1 MDGWMDLCL
10 RGCTQGRTDGRTV
23 GRTVPLLDI
32 WLFGR
37 THGWNDAWVERW
49 MDQRSGEANWVRQR
63 GGGVSGLLAEVVG
76 CVPRLAWKPL
86 TGTYLARSQVCVS
99 GVCILVGSERGE
111 LVVVRA
117 RGPWRRP
124 GLRCAGLKLGAPRG
138 LLWTEGAD
146 TRLAGHPRAQV
157 LSPTH
162 STFSHPTQHDHSPP
176 PLPNGRGWLVLRG
189 GLSCRSRSV
198 REGFRVE
205 GSGGSGQIEEG

>member
-1 MDGWMDLCL
+1 MY
-10 RGCTQGRTDGRTV
+10 
-23 GRTVPLLDI
+23 I

-63 GGGVSGLLAEVVG
+63 GRGVSRPLAEVVG

-86 TGTYLARSQVCVS
+86 TGTYLARSYARSWRVS
-99 GVCILVGSERGE
+99 GVCTLVGSERGE

-117 RGPWRRP
+117 QGPSRRP

-138 LLWTEGAD
+138 LLWTEGAG
-146 TRLAGHPRAQV
+146 TRLAGHPGAQV

-162 STFSHPTQHDHSPP
+162 STFSHPTQHDHPPP

-189 GLSCRSRSV
+189 GLSCRCRSV
-198 REGFRVE
+198 REGFGVGSFAVGWSAVE
-205 GSGGSGQIEEG
+205 CQKASLSGVGFEPTPPGETAT

>member
-1 MDGWMDLCL
+1 M
-10 RGCTQGRTDGRTV
+10 RV
-23 GRTVPLLDI
+23 
-32 WLFGR
+32 
-37 THGWNDAWVERW
+37 W
-49 MDQRSGEANWVRQR
+49 MDQRSGEANWVTQR
-63 GGGVSGLLAEVVG
+63 GGGVSRLLAEVVG
-76 CVPRLAWKPL
+76 CTSPRLEATDWH
-86 TGTYLARSQVCVS
+86 VS
-99 GVCILVGSERGE
+99 GALLRVRVWCVNTRGKRASERGE

-117 RGPWRRP
+117 QGPSRRP

-162 STFSHPTQHDHSPP
+162 STFSHPTQHDHPP
-176 PLPNGRGWLVLRG
+176 PPIPNGRGRLVLKG